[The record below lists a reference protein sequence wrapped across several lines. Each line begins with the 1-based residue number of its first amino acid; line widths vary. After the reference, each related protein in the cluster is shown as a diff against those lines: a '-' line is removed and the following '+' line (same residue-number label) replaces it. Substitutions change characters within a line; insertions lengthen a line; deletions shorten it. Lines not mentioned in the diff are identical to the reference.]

1 MSWLSLSMVV
11 LAALIHATWN
21 LLAKRAA
28 HAGTAFVAAST
39 LVACTAYAPWVV
51 WELTHGGM
59 PVNGPVLA
67 CIVASGLLHLV
78 YSMCLQKGYRVA
90 DLSVVYPVAR
100 GTGPLLS
107 SIGAFVL
114 LGEAPSTHGLL
125 GLAAIVLGI
134 GLICT
139 DGRLAMFRQPSAL
152 AGVRWGG
159 ATGALIAGYTV
170 VDAYGVKVLGVGAVV
185 LDWCSNLVRLCVLA
199 PWMLR
204 NRAAALAAMRGH
216 WRLAVAVGL
225 LSPLSYI
232 LVLAALGMGAPLSV
246 VAPTREMSMMVG
258 ALFGLLILRERVGP
272 GRAAGCVLVVVGVVL
287 LSGVR

>member
-1 MSWLSLSMVV
+1 MTWLSLSMVV

-28 HAGTAFVAAST
+28 HAGTAFVGAST
-39 LVACTAYAPWVV
+39 VVACVAYLPWVV
-51 WELTHGGM
+51 WQLTHGGM
-59 PVNGPVLA
+59 PVNGPVVA

-107 SIGAFVL
+107 SVGAFVL
-114 LGEAPSTHGLL
+114 LGEVPSLHGLL

-170 VDAYGVKVLGVGAVV
+170 VDAYGVKALGVGPVV
-185 LDWCSNLVRLCVLA
+185 LDWCSNLVRLCVLT

-216 WRLAVAVGL
+216 WWLALAVGL

-232 LVLAALGMGAPLSV
+232 LVLAALEMGAPLSV

-258 ALFGLLILRERVGP
+258 ALFGMLVLRERVGP
-272 GRAAGCVLVVVGVVL
+272 GRAAGCVLVVLGVVL
-287 LSGVR
+287 LSGAW